1 MKISHSKF
9 THFILGKSK
18 SKLKLKID
26 AYADITYWKKLFG
39 LLLLCKSWQF
49 YSLFTIYDKIENNKS
64 HEN

>member
-39 LLLLCKSWQF
+39 LLLLCKS
-49 YSLFTIYDKIENNKS
+49 
-64 HEN
+64 